1 MLNKSINFFPNIF
14 LKCILTDRKLI
25 NGSLVYNVTK
35 VYISDLKDHVMKT
48 GQTMVKI
55 QLLITEI
62 ITSATPSLSD
72 VTENE
77 NRK

>member
-1 MLNKSINFFPNIF
+1 
-14 LKCILTDRKLI
+14 
-25 NGSLVYNVTK
+25 VYNVTK

-77 NRK
+77 NRKWLKFSETKYWAGAWVDAYKYSCLASYV